1 MVKPFEEDAKISMSL
16 GLDVD
21 KELVLVRPTA
31 SRPAS
36 SAVAL
41 FVGTWDSNPILRFL
55 TLQIP
60 FPVHATKREER
71 RKLRKFST

>member
-1 MVKPFEEDAKISMSL
+1 MKPFEEDAKISMSL

-21 KELVLVRPTA
+21 KELVLMRPTA
-31 SRPAS
+31 RRPAS

-55 TLQIP
+55 TLQFP
-60 FPVHATKREER
+60 FPLDTTKREER
-71 RKLRKFST
+71 RKLRNFST